1 MAFWGAPL
9 LPSARSAQNWAG
21 LGGHMR
27 KFKAGKLPSIALF
40 LLLAVVL
47 GAAASPDH
55 GLLSLV
61 PPDAQI
67 VAGMNS
73 MPTGPQPGNFLL
85 ITHNNVVD
93 LEDFFALSGADDSRV
108 IEQVV
113 LVAGGGNSDGLSEH
127 SLLARGHFDKDHIY
141 RSVSDGGATVAQYR
155 GIKVLVVQ
163 PFDRDRHAS
172 RDQRWLVILDS
183 GSLVFGTIPT
193 TTGPSLLQRLARMR
207 SGEDTWCILNTPA
220 RNPEIKNALA
230 ALDPKLSELT
240 EEGDSLQFG
249 IRYGRHIEFEYE
261 ITTAAGSTARNI
273 SNALAQSIVGEPMT
287 QSSLL
292 TPQNSRDN
300 VAIEHGLVKV
310 SRAQY
315 GRWLNDVEARM
326 RARMTTPHQALLS
339 AR

>member
-1 MAFWGAPL
+1 
-9 LPSARSAQNWAG
+9 
-21 LGGHMR
+21 MR
-27 KFKAGKLPSIALF
+27 KFKARKLPSIALF
-40 LLLAVVL
+40 LTLAVVL
-47 GAAASPDH
+47 GAAASPDR

-73 MPTGPQPGNFLL
+73 IPTGPQLGNFLL
-85 ITHNNVVD
+85 ITHNNIVD
-93 LEDFFALSGADDSRV
+93 FEDFFAFSGADYSRV

-113 LVAGGGNSDGLSEH
+113 LVAGGGNSAGPSEH

-155 GIKVLVVQ
+155 GINVLVVQ
-163 PFDRDRHAS
+163 PFDRHRDVS

-183 GSLVFGTIPT
+183 GTLVLGTIASVRREIDRSLAHST
-193 TTGPSLLQRLARMR
+193 TDPSLLQRLGRMR

-261 ITTAAGSTARNI
+261 ITTAAGSTARNV

-292 TPQNSRDN
+292 TSQNSRDN

-315 GRWLNDVEARM
+315 GRWLNDVEART
-326 RARMTTPHQALLS
+326 RTLMTTPHQALLS